1 MQLDEIK
8 DEIIKIEKR
17 QSYDLFRDLYCP
29 ETSLD
34 DEFLKLSQRY
44 YKLQELVYD
53 KSRIVERLWEIMI
66 IIRKPEVK
74 ITLLLSIL
82 DNETSKLIENNLID
96 MIDGQGNTI
105 EELYNEY
112 DELVEKIR
120 KDNIKYDVMDKIL
133 ENNKFR
139 NIKQDRRDIVDIDE
153 YWRILKQ
160 YFYSLRDR
168 GFLNSSIADLKEE
181 LLEQNVINKSC
192 KREQI
197 IFDLKQ
203 IRQDNCK
210 RN

>member
-1 MQLDEIK
+1 M
-8 DEIIKIEKR
+8 
-17 QSYDLFRDLYCP
+17 
-29 ETSLD
+29 
-34 DEFLKLSQRY
+34 
-44 YKLQELVYD
+44 YD